1 MTSTVTF
8 TLTKADRCDRCNAAA
23 RTVVLLDAGR
33 LMFCQHHTNKYEAAL
48 AAQGA
53 RIVYP

>member
-8 TLTKADRCDRCNAAA
+8 KLTKQDRCDRCNAQA
-23 RTVVLLDAGR
+23 RTVALLDSGR
-33 LMFCQHHTNKYEAAL
+33 LLFCQHHTNKYEAAL

-53 RIVYP
+53 RVVYP